1 MRIPSYSLLVR
12 IAKTKFIRNVI
23 PAGRDWDSISFAVA
37 YVMDIRS
44 AVSIIK
50 NKTYKT
56 INWKQREKGARTTG
70 CRPACS
76 NTSTRINHH
85 NSMRCHQMTDTNSIL
100 PEPENKSFD
109 KNIQLGIE
117 VLKICFNPCCNNKSE
132 NWITIIGRFAGY
144 RDYEVPYCVC
154 DNCNSFLGFRLQ
166 ALNHLV
172 NTLQDMGKVQRTG
185 VDIEAHNPP
194 SDKMTVTTKDLNN
207 LTFETSAYDMM
218 ESEEEIK
225 QYDEPKVCYN
235 PHCNDEG
242 TSLDRY
248 HQCNYTTS

>member
-1 MRIPSYSLLVR
+1 MSD
-12 IAKTKFIRNVI
+12 AN
-23 PAGRDWDSISFAVA
+23 
-37 YVMDIRS
+37 
-44 AVSIIK
+44 SII
-50 NKTYKT
+50 
-56 INWKQREKGARTTG
+56 
-70 CRPACS
+70 
-76 NTSTRINHH
+76 
-85 NSMRCHQMTDTNSIL
+85 

-109 KNIQLGIE
+109 KNIQLGVE

-144 RDYEVPYCVC
+144 KDYEVPYCVC

-218 ESEEEIK
+218 ESEEVIK

-235 PHCNDEG
+235 SHCNEEG
-242 TSLDRY
+242 THWIDIINATTLLADHEISYCVCDRY
-248 HQCNYTTS
+248 YAFFEYRRKDPMIFTQPKKPFNALEIPNGKEEEEIEKVAGINLFTGKEAITTKDLRNLLESTSRVQG

>member
-1 MRIPSYSLLVR
+1 M
-12 IAKTKFIRNVI
+12 AN
-23 PAGRDWDSISFAVA
+23 
-37 YVMDIRS
+37 
-44 AVSIIK
+44 
-50 NKTYKT
+50 
-56 INWKQREKGARTTG
+56 
-70 CRPACS
+70 
-76 NTSTRINHH
+76 
-85 NSMRCHQMTDTNSIL
+85 TNSISSK
-100 PEPENKSFD
+100 PGNKSFD
-109 KNIQLGIE
+109 KNIQLRVG
-117 VLKICFNPCCNNKSE
+117 VPKICFNPCCNNKSE

-154 DNCNSFLGFRLQ
+154 DKCNSFLDFRRQ

-172 NTLQDMGKVQRTG
+172 NTLQDMGKVQRIG

-235 PHCNDEG
+235 SHCNNEG
-242 TSLDRY
+242 THWIDIINAATLLADHEISYCVCDRCY
-248 HQCNYTTS
+248 AFFEYRRKDPMIFTLPKKPLNALEIPNGKEEVEEIEKVSGINPFTGREAITTKDLHNLLESTNRERG